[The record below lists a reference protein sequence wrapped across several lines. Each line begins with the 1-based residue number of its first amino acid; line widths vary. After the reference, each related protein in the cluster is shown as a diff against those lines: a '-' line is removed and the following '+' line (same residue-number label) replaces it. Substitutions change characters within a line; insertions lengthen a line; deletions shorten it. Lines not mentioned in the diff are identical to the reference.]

1 MVLRA
6 ATPRRWPAE
15 EVKRRLADAP
25 SFAYASPSAEQ
36 LAELKRRY
44 TEITGGPISEDP
56 QRPPRKQNLL
66 AACYRVHGNDTLCF
80 IRDEFT
86 ATRTAVNLLGT
97 IRVSD
102 RTVHGQKYHDQQPGC
117 VGDAGASPSVRSVD
131 EPRAFVERRQPL
143 TNIVPLRVNGGRGVP
158 IHCADYRAHQLRH
171 RRVGSG
177 FVCDVC
183 EAVAT

>member
-97 IRVSD
+97 ICRLGPDCARAEVPRPAARVRRRCRSLAE
-102 RTVHGQKYHDQQPGC
+102 RPVGRRAEGVRRAKTAPHQHRAPPG
-117 VGDAGASPSVRSVD
+117 
-131 EPRAFVERRQPL
+131 ERRSWRPHPL
-143 TNIVPLRVNGGRGVP
+143 
-158 IHCADYRAHQLRH
+158 C
-171 RRVGSG
+171 
-177 FVCDVC
+177 
-183 EAVAT
+183 